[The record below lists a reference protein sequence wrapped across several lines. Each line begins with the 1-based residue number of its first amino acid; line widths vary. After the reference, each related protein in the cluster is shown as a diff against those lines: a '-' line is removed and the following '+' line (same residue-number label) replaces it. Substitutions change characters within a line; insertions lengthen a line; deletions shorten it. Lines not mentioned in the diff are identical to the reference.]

1 MRRIFAALFPIGVM
15 GGLAKA
21 QAQREMSEMRQS
33 AQNVAAIGGAE
44 KPPGGPSPARPDIRK
59 AEDEL

>member
-15 GGLAKA
+15 GGWAKA

-44 KPPGGPSPARPDIRK
+44 KPTGGRPPPD
-59 AEDEL
+59 LT